1 MKEEINYFDTD
12 TDTDTKAHT
21 NLDSRYPMPH
31 CPCPD
36 RLGMSLQLCSFT
48 AVSFFHSSKEEK
60 QKLPSVLGKPKSQ
73 LRLVRSRVCGKTY
86 NY

>member
-31 CPCPD
+31 AHVQTDCVA
-36 RLGMSLQLCSFT
+36 FT

-73 LRLVRSRVCGKTY
+73 LRLVCSRVCGKTY

>member
-31 CPCPD
+31 AHVQTD
-36 RLGMSLQLCSFT
+36 WVAYVTAVLQLYS
-48 AVSFFHSSKEEK
+48 
-60 QKLPSVLGKPKSQ
+60 GKFLS
-73 LRLVRSRVCGKTY
+73 
-86 NY
+86 